1 MFLKKQINYNYVFLF
16 YDVEEKRVNKVFK
29 KCKKY
34 LNHWQKSVFRGALTN
49 SQILEL
55 ESKLKKIIDKEKDF
69 ISIIKIM
76 DFKTIGETTLG
87 SIDKNT
93 EDIFLQFSNLCE
105 EKLGISRNFKII
117 ITWKKIKEVL
127 IYKLIYII
135 MYLNS
140 AINGHGLTL
149 T

>member
-1 MFLKKQINYNYVFLF
+1 MAKNINYNYVFLF

-55 ESKLKKIIDKEKDF
+55 ENELKKIINKDKDF

-87 SIDKNT
+87 NNSKNT
-93 EDIFLQFSNLCE
+93 EDIFL
-105 EKLGISRNFKII
+105 
-117 ITWKKIKEVL
+117 
-127 IYKLIYII
+127 
-135 MYLNS
+135 
-140 AINGHGLTL
+140 
-149 T
+149 

>member
-1 MFLKKQINYNYVFLF
+1 MKKQINYNYVFLF

-34 LNHWQKSVFRGALTN
+34 LNHWQKPVFRGALTN

-55 ESKLKKIIDKEKDF
+55 ESESKKIIDKEKDF

-93 EDIFLQFSNLCE
+93 EDIFL
-105 EKLGISRNFKII
+105 
-117 ITWKKIKEVL
+117 
-127 IYKLIYII
+127 
-135 MYLNS
+135 
-140 AINGHGLTL
+140 
-149 T
+149 

>member
-1 MFLKKQINYNYVFLF
+1 MKKQINYYYVFLF

-34 LNHWQKSVFRGALTN
+34 LNHWQKSVGRGALTN

-55 ESKLKKIIDKEKDF
+55 ESELKKIIDKEKDF

-93 EDIFLQFSNLCE
+93 EDIFL
-105 EKLGISRNFKII
+105 
-117 ITWKKIKEVL
+117 
-127 IYKLIYII
+127 
-135 MYLNS
+135 
-140 AINGHGLTL
+140 
-149 T
+149 

>member
-1 MFLKKQINYNYVFLF
+1 
-16 YDVEEKRVNKVFK
+16 
-29 KCKKY
+29 
-34 LNHWQKSVFRGALTN
+34 
-49 SQILEL
+49 
-55 ESKLKKIIDKEKDF
+55 
-69 ISIIKIM
+69 M